1 MKKNVKKVKVLSIL
15 MVTTLVSVL
24 VIGCGSKS
32 EDDSKKT
39 NSESQINSEN
49 KSDAGAAINTE
60 NKEDVGEAETS
71 ENKEDAGEAETSEN
85 KEDTDGKEVVSDK
98 IVLEESVISDI
109 ESKLSAH
116 EDNIKT
122 LEEKLQNATSQSQ
135 MNQISGEIA
144 VEWNNFLDS
153 LLNTIK
159 ENAETEAWNKFQQEQ
174 NDWAV
179 DKETAVKEA
188 GLEFEGGSMQPL
200 EENSTSAKLTKERVY
215 EIIDG
220 LK

>member
-15 MVTTLVSVL
+15 MVTALVSAL

-49 KSDAGAAINTE
+49 KEDAGAAINPE

-71 ENKEDAGEAETSEN
+71 ENKEEAETSQN
-85 KEDTDGKEVVSDK
+85 KEDTDNKEVVSDK

-144 VEWNNFLDS
+144 VEWSNFLDS
-153 LLNTIK
+153 LLKTIE
-159 ENAETEAWNKFQQEQ
+159 ENAKAEAWKKLEQEQ
-174 NDWAV
+174 SEWA
-179 DKETAVKEA
+179 DSKEKAVKQA
-188 GLEFEGGSMQPL
+188 GLEFEGGSMQAL
-200 EENSTSAKLTKERVY
+200 EENSTAAKLTKERVY